1 MDKIFNLHQLHKNLT
16 SEDLKKGSFGIEWE
30 GLRVHNNG
38 ELSLR
43 PHPEIFGNKLN
54 NPYITTDFSESQIEI
69 ITPTFDT
76 IDDAFSFFSFM
87 SDLVNSSLPDDEY
100 LWFQSLPCI
109 LPESS
114 KIPIAKYKGR
124 ELAEESMEYREGL
137 AKKYGLRKQL
147 ISGIHFNFSFE
158 EELIQ
163 KLYERVILNDDEDA
177 LDLSSEKEDNLNLS
191 YGIENGSDFSS
202 SLENDSKMSYKDF
215 KDNLYLK
222 ITRNYIRYVWLII
235 YLTGCSV
242 AAHDSFTP
250 ECTKLMDKKDNRG
263 SFYSEN
269 GPSFRNASCGYKNLE
284 HLYPDY
290 SSVSGFAD
298 SVQGFI
304 DDGTLS
310 QAKELY
316 TQIRL
321 KSRDPRNLLESLK
334 NDGIKYVEIRTFD
347 INPFYKCGLIKRDME
362 FLHLFLIYLLIAEE
376 SDYANWQ
383 EDAIYNEEKT
393 AESAYDPDMR
403 LIKDGEKIS
412 LEHWGLEILDE
423 MEVMCK
429 TLEIGDSSILD
440 LMRRRIVDPNLT
452 YGKRL
457 TKLVKEEGYIESQI
471 KLSRNN
477 KLTSKYL
484 VENTDLIEEHK
495 FKEYVPI
502 ALQGAGK

>member
-1 MDKIFNLHQLHKNLT
+1 MDCGDKMDRIFNLHQLHKNLT
-16 SEDLKKGSFGIEWE
+16 REDLKRGSFGIEWE
-30 GLRVHNNG
+30 GLRVCNDG
-38 ELSLR
+38 RLSLR
-43 PHPEIFGNKLN
+43 PHPEIFGNKLT

-69 ITPTFDT
+69 ITPAFDT
-76 IDDAFSFFSFM
+76 IDEAFEFFSFM
-87 SDLVNSSLPDDEY
+87 ADLVNSSLADDEY

-124 ELAEESMEYREGL
+124 ELAEESMEYRKGL

-158 EELIQ
+158 EELIR
-163 KLYERVILNDDEDA
+163 KLYENIILNDDE
-177 LDLSSEKEDNLNLS
+177 
-191 YGIENGSDFSS
+191 
-202 SLENDSKMSYKDF
+202 SLGFDSRLSYKDF

-242 AAHDSFTP
+242 AAHNSFTP
-250 ECTKLMDKKDNRG
+250 ECTKLMENSDNKG
-263 SFYSEN
+263 SFYSDK

-290 SSVSGFAD
+290 RSVKGFAN
-298 SVQGFI
+298 SVQSYI
-304 DDGTLS
+304 DEGKLS

-321 KSRDPRNLLESLK
+321 KPKDPRNLLESLD
-334 NDGIKYVEIRTFD
+334 NDGIKYVEIRTLD
-347 INPFYKCGLIKRDME
+347 INPFYKCGLIKKDMD

-376 SDYANWQ
+376 SDYEKWQ

-393 AESAYDPDMR
+393 AEFAYDPDLY
-403 LIKDGEKIS
+403 LIKDGEKVS
-412 LEHWGLEILDE
+412 LEHWGLSILDE
-423 MEVMCK
+423 MDVMCK
-429 TLEIGDSSILD
+429 TLGIGSQTILNS
-440 LMRRRIVDPNLT
+440 MRRRIVNPNLT

-484 VENTDLIEEHK
+484 VEKTNLLEENK
-495 FKEYVPI
+495 FKDYVPI

>member
-1 MDKIFNLHQLHKNLT
+1 MDCGDKMDGIFNLHQLHKNLT
-16 SEDLKKGSFGIEWE
+16 REDLKRGSFGIEWE
-30 GLRVHNNG
+30 GLRVCNDG
-38 ELSLR
+38 RLSLR
-43 PHPEIFGNKLN
+43 PHPEIFGNKLT

-69 ITPTFDT
+69 ITPAFDT
-76 IDDAFSFFSFM
+76 IDEAFEFFSFM
-87 SDLVNSSLPDDEY
+87 ADLVNSSLADDEY

-124 ELAEESMEYREGL
+124 ELAEESMEYRKGL

-158 EELIQ
+158 EELIR
-163 KLYERVILNDDEDA
+163 KLYDNIILNDDE
-177 LDLSSEKEDNLNLS
+177 SPES
-191 YGIENGSDFSS
+191 GSR
-202 SLENDSKMSYKDF
+202 LSYKDF

-242 AAHDSFTP
+242 AAHNSFTP
-250 ECTKLMDKKDNRG
+250 ECTKLMEKSDNKG
-263 SFYSEN
+263 SFYSDK

-290 SSVSGFAD
+290 SSVKGFAN
-298 SVQGFI
+298 SVQSYI
-304 DDGTLS
+304 DEGKLS

-321 KSRDPRNLLESLK
+321 KPKDPRNLLESLD
-334 NDGIKYVEIRTFD
+334 NDGIKYVEIRTLD
-347 INPFYKCGLIKRDME
+347 INPFYKCGLIKKDMD

-376 SDYANWQ
+376 SEYEKWQ

-393 AESAYDPDMR
+393 AEFAYDPDLY
-403 LIKDGEKIS
+403 LIKDGEKVS
-412 LEHWGLEILDE
+412 LEHWGLSILDE
-423 MEVMCK
+423 MDVMCK
-429 TLEIGDSSILD
+429 TLGIGSQTILNS
-440 LMRRRIVDPNLT
+440 MRRRIVNPNLT

-484 VENTDLIEEHK
+484 VEKTNLLEENK
-495 FKEYVPI
+495 FKDYVPI